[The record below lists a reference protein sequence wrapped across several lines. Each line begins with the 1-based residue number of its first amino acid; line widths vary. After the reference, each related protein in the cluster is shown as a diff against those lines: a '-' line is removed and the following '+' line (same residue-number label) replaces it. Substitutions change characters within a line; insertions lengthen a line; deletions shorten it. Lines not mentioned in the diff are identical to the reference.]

1 MQSSYVNR
9 LRTSRHPLGIQEVRS
24 IITPCGG
31 NYNAISK
38 EHRCVS
44 TSTFFFLALCLSSQV
59 STKDR
64 VKLKQREKKSAL
76 TLCPFIPGSPGV
88 PGNPRA
94 PCKSNTKNILSTS
107 HLQIHFLLISVCGY
121 RGANLLPE
129 GRGHLCLRACQ
140 VCHCYPVNQ

>member
-1 MQSSYVNR
+1 MKHFCNPVVNR

-31 NYNAISK
+31 NYDALYNLSPISK

-94 PCKSNTKNILSTS
+94 PCKSNKEHIKYFTSANPSLAYIYLWLSWCKSLT
-107 HLQIHFLLISVCGY
+107 
-121 RGANLLPE
+121 
-129 GRGHLCLRACQ
+129 
-140 VCHCYPVNQ
+140 